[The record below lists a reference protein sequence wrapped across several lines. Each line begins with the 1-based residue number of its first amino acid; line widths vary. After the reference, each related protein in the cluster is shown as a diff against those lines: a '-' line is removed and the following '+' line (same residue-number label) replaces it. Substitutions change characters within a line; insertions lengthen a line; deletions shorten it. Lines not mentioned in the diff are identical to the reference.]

1 MMIEGITSVLN
12 NPSAQALGGS
22 AAGADQAKL
31 TSDFDDFLTLLTTQL
46 QNQDPLEPMD
56 SSEFTNQLVQFSSV
70 EQQIATN
77 QNLEALLAANDLQGD
92 SALLGYLGKTVVAQT
107 DLAAMTD
114 SKATWLYDLGANT
127 SETTLSIRDQNGR
140 LVAQV
145 DGSNAAGIHELQWDG
160 KDLSGNQ
167 LPDGLYSL
175 TVEAQNGAGIS
186 VATTSYARG
195 LATELDRTAGRTL
208 VKIGDLPIDPG
219 TILAVKDPQDTT
231 QDTTTDF

>member
-1 MMIEGITSVLN
+1 MIEGITSVLN
-12 NPSAQALGGS
+12 NPNANALGAS
-22 AAGADQAKL
+22 AAGTSQAQL
-31 TSDFDDFLTLLTTQL
+31 TNDFDDFLTLLTTQL

-107 DLAAMTD
+107 DLAALTGN
-114 SKATWLYDLGANT
+114 KATWLYDLGANS
-127 SETTLSIRDQNGR
+127 SETTLSIRDQTGR

-145 DGSNAAGIHELQWDG
+145 DGANEAGIHELQWDG
-160 KDLSGNQ
+160 KDLGGNQ
-167 LPDGLYSL
+167 LPDGLYRL
-175 TVEAQNGAGIS
+175 TVEAQSGEGIT

-208 VKIGDLPIDPG
+208 VKVGNLPIDPS

-231 QDTTTDF
+231 TDF